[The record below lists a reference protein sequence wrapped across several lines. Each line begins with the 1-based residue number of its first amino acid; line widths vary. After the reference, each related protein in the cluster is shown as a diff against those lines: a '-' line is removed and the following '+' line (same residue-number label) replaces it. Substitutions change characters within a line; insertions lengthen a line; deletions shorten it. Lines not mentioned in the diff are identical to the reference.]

1 MFIESGIHRKPLV
14 TGSFDSA
21 GCPTI
26 DIEISGPLGH
36 KHQFTAMVDTG
47 FSGFLLL
54 PILSAFPVGLLLQG
68 TMRITL
74 ADGSTQTK
82 LTCLGSIHFDGK
94 EDVGVIVIEPQNTQ
108 VLVGMEFLRIFNLR
122 LTVEPNSG
130 IVEIVAGTPIPTA
143 PPPAPETPNIPPA
156 QN

>member
-36 KHQFTAMVDTG
+36 KHQFTAMVDTDE
-47 FSGFLLL
+47 L
-54 PILSAFPVGLLLQG
+54 
-68 TMRITL
+68 
-74 ADGSTQTK
+74 
-82 LTCLGSIHFDGK
+82 
-94 EDVGVIVIEPQNTQ
+94 
-108 VLVGMEFLRIFNLR
+108 
-122 LTVEPNSG
+122 
-130 IVEIVAGTPIPTA
+130 VAGIPMPTA